1 MGDGGTEALGAGDPP
16 ALHGSA
22 IGETVVERLM
32 RRLCEAALLVMLAI
46 IGLDIVTRYL
56 FHFSF
61 EISDE
66 FGAYML
72 VAMTFLS
79 LSVCQV
85 NGAFHRVELVQARLS
100 PRGRALSDLV
110 FDALALGFSLL
121 YLYQLGRFTV
131 RSWSV
136 GDQAPTLLA
145 TPLWIPRLAMV
156 LGILA
161 LCYSLARAIVSD
173 LRRVRAPGEMRRA

>member
-1 MGDGGTEALGAGDPP
+1 M
-16 ALHGSA
+16 
-22 IGETVVERLM
+22 
-32 RRLCEAALLVMLAI
+32 
-46 IGLDIVTRYL
+46 
-56 FHFSF
+56 
-61 EISDE
+61 
-66 FGAYML
+66 
-72 VAMTFLS
+72 
-79 LSVCQV
+79 
-85 NGAFHRVELVQARLS
+85 
-100 PRGRALSDLV
+100 SDLV

-161 LCYSLARAIVSD
+161 LCYSLVRAIVSD